1 MFSNYLGYSWA
12 VRKQNLPQARQMIE
26 QALRAVPDS
35 GAIVDSLG
43 YVQMRQGDA
52 KGAVATLT
60 RAVQLAPDDPTI
72 NAHLGDAYAADG
84 RRVQAMFQ
92 WRRALQL
99 GPDAG
104 LTAELLGKLQ
114 LQTAEATP
122 TAPVPVN
129 TPAAKAPAAGGA
141 QPAKPSEKPATK
153 APDAGS
159 PGATPGAIPPGATP
173 PAATSPAL
181 APTTPPAIIKPPLPA
196 KN

>member
-1 MFSNYLGYSWA
+1 MSRCGKATPRERF
-12 VRKQNLPQARQMIE
+12 
-26 QALRAVPDS
+26 
-35 GAIVDSLG
+35 
-43 YVQMRQGDA
+43 
-52 KGAVATLT
+52 ATLT

-99 GPDAG
+99 GPDAS

-114 LQTAEATP
+114 LQTAETTTT

-129 TPAAKAPAAGGA
+129 TPAASAPGA
-141 QPAKPSEKPATK
+141 NGSQPAKPSEKPATK

-159 PGATPGAIPPGATP
+159 PAATPGAMPPGATP
-173 PAATSPAL
+173 PAGTSPAL
-181 APTTPPAIIKPPLPA
+181 APTAPPAIIEPPLPA